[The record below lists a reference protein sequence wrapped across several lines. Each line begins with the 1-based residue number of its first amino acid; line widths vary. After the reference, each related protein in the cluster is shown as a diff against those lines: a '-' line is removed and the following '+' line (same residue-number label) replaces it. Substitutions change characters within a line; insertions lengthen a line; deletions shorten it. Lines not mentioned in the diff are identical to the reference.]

1 MFIVLCIISLFG
13 CTKDDQ
19 MMDGSADPGEIYFPP
34 LDSDSWDSITPE
46 SLNWNVDNLSGLYS
60 YLSDNSTRAFI
71 VLKNGKIVIEK
82 YWGNT
87 IANTGEFD
95 QNSNWYWASAGKTLT
110 SFLVGLAQE
119 EGLLDIEDKTSDHI
133 GTGWSSMPIA
143 KEDLIKIRNQL
154 TMTTGLDYTVD
165 NIDCTDPECL
175 LYKSDAGSQWFY
187 HNAAYTL
194 LDHVVSNASNSNY
207 NQFMDE
213 KIELRIGMNG
223 TWIKSEYNS
232 VYWST
237 ARDAARFGLLM
248 LNKGKW
254 QNNQIMADSDYF
266 EAMVST
272 SQSLNPSYGY
282 LWWLNGKT
290 SIIIPGLP
298 NSFSSALSPN
308 APADLFAAMGK
319 NGQFIDVIPSEN
331 LVVIR
336 FGEAPDTS
344 LVPLTLHDGMWERL
358 KKVIN

>member
-1 MFIVLCIISLFG
+1 MLSIISQFG

-19 MMDGSADPGEIYFPP
+19 LMEDPEDNGGSYFPP
-34 LDSDSWDSITPE
+34 SDSDSWDVITPE
-46 SLNWNVDNLSGLYS
+46 NLKWNVDNLSGLYN
-60 YLSDNSTRAFI
+60 YLADNSTRAFL

-87 IANTGEFD
+87 ITSTGEFD

-119 EGLLDIEDKTSDHI
+119 EGFLDIEDKTSDHI

-143 KEDLIKIRNQL
+143 KEDLVTIRNQL

-194 LDHVVSNASNSNY
+194 LDEVVSNASNSSY

-223 TWIKSEYNS
+223 TWIKSEHNN

-237 ARDAARFGLLM
+237 ARDAARFGILM

-254 QNNQIMADSDYF
+254 QNNQIMADLDYF

-298 NSFSSALSPN
+298 NSFSSSLSPS
-308 APADLFAAMGK
+308 APADLCAAMGK

-336 FGEAPDTS
+336 FGEAPDNS
-344 LVPLTLHDGMWERL
+344 LVPLTLHDGIWEHL
-358 KKVIN
+358 NKVIY